1 MDRVI
6 PAGPNR
12 TREPDE
18 AFPRGLPGRD
28 NWSCNSPIATDRA
41 GAPLGVRTRAL
52 CGRQLLAGDRRC
64 WQTSDDIWPR
74 IGQVACVTPRLAHTL
89 GEIRNLGPTLNET
102 AE

>member
-6 PAGPNR
+6 SAGPNR

-18 AFPRGLPGRD
+18 TFPRGLPGRD
-28 NWSCNSPIATDRA
+28 NWSCNNPIATDRA

-52 CGRQLLAGDRRC
+52 CGRQLLAGDRR
-64 WQTSDDIWPR
+64 WLADLRRWPR

-89 GEIRNLGPTLNET
+89 DE
-102 AE
+102 